1 MDLFKFSIFLTL
13 QVVCIHLAQA
23 QSELV
28 INSRMKSD
36 FTAQVKSIDEFIC
49 RFNGIESNS
58 EISPDSASR
67 QNNIIAL
74 FNYGIDRGN
83 MTEDGFKNM
92 VFDFVG
98 QVLES
103 GVELK
108 VPGGGMWVEANGSFS
123 HEGRNY
129 PMTVI
134 MRSEIMK
141 NGEERWAIAGVRG
154 LAAAGVI
161 DTLKYYSIN
170 PLEHELNFMAF
181 DTTLLNNPSKAFG
194 YRSKNAKI
202 DELSVFLAFV
212 SAGKI
217 KPGIINNF
225 TVHFMDVP
233 GFIFTLNRFS
243 RPGSNSGWLIS
254 SLKKSTEEEK
264 QQYLNNLLNL

>member
-1 MDLFKFSIFLTL
+1 MDMLKFYLFFIL
-13 QVVCIHLAQA
+13 QAACIHMAQA

-28 INSRMKSD
+28 IDTRMKSD
-36 FTAQVKSIDEFIC
+36 FVAQVKSIDEFIC

-58 EISPDSASR
+58 VISPDSACR

-74 FNYGIDRGN
+74 FNYGIDRGD
-83 MTEDGFKNM
+83 MTEEGFKNM

-98 QVLES
+98 QALEG

-108 VPGGGMWVEANGSFS
+108 VTGGGMWVEANGSFS
-123 HEGRNY
+123 YEGKVH

-134 MRSEIMK
+134 MQSEFMK

-154 LAAAGVI
+154 LAAAGVV

-202 DELSVFLAFV
+202 DELTVFLAFV

-217 KPGIINNF
+217 RPGIINDF
-225 TVHFMDVP
+225 TVHFTDVP

-243 RPGSNSGWLIS
+243 RAGSNSGWLIS
-254 SLKKSTEEEK
+254 GLKKSTEAEK